1 MAGNNYYMNY
11 DPRWPSFHEEIYG
24 TAHDH
29 NRWNDFRSPPVYGP
43 VEEPR
48 NFGYE
53 GSQYWRPHNYNGGYD
68 GPLVPVGEVFAGPGP
83 GTPLWMQGNY
93 YSPHHHHRKDDM
105 DRPWRITVE
114 MWVPM
119 CCDKCERRVR
129 EHLEDMEGAEV
140 VTTDQWTRRV
150 TVTGDVRPEFALCRV
165 QRVKP
170 NSTFWCMRPCN

>member
-68 GPLVPVGEVFAGPGP
+68 GPLVPVGEVLNDQNHYLTEFSLR
-83 GTPLWMQGNY
+83 LWENGIL
-93 YSPHHHHRKDDM
+93 SR
-105 DRPWRITVE
+105 
-114 MWVPM
+114 
-119 CCDKCERRVR
+119 
-129 EHLEDMEGAEV
+129 AF
-140 VTTDQWTRRV
+140 
-150 TVTGDVRPEFALCRV
+150 EFSSYR
-165 QRVKP
+165 
-170 NSTFWCMRPCN
+170 